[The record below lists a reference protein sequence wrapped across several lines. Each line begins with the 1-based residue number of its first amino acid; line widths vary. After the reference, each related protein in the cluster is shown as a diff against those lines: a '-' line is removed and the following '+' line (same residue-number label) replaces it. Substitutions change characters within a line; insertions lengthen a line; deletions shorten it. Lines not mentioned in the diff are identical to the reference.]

1 LCPYDAARLDDD
13 VLADAERTHPT
24 IISGGTLRKSARF
37 KGWEDGLAAG
47 SRPLPHLGKPHGELE
62 FERGDLSLVRS
73 VVRRQADRV
82 GLSPE
87 RTHAVMLAANEA
99 ASNSVLHAKPSGGR
113 LRVWAVGEGIVCE
126 IADTGRIADPLA
138 GRTR

>member
-1 LCPYDAARLDDD
+1 MPILCPYDAARLDDA

-24 IISGGTLRKSARF
+24 ILAGGKRRKSGRY

-47 SRPLPHLGKPHGELE
+47 SRPLPDLGKPQGELE

-82 GLSPE
+82 GLAPQ
-87 RTHAVMLAANEA
+87 RTHA
-99 ASNSVLHAKPSGGR
+99 
-113 LRVWAVGEGIVCE
+113 
-126 IADTGRIADPLA
+126 
-138 GRTR
+138 